1 MIKVVSSLKQMKEQG
16 LTFYDAR
23 QSLLKE
29 GFSDHDIQDASWVY
43 TGKSAGK
50 IKGPV
55 KKETLKALMQEAEL
69 DHVVNS
75 NEYSKE
81 LGPNS
86 SPTGGDISGRD
97 YRLIRMSSEK
107 STKSLIIKIIFIAVL
122 MAIIIFSASNF

>member
-1 MIKVVSSLKQMKEQG
+1 MSKVVSSLKQMKEQG

-23 QSLLKE
+23 QSLMKA

-69 DHVVNS
+69 DHVVHS
-75 NEYSKE
+75 NDYSKE
-81 LGPNS
+81 LGPS
-86 SPTGGDISGRD
+86 TSPNGPGRD
-97 YRLIRMSSEK
+97 YRLISMSSEK

>member
-1 MIKVVSSLKQMKEQG
+1 MSKVVSSLKRMKEQG

-23 QSLLKE
+23 QSLMKA

-43 TGKSAGK
+43 NGVSDKK
-50 IKGPV
+50 NKGPV
-55 KKETLKALMQEAEL
+55 KKETLKALMQQAEL

-97 YRLIRMSSEK
+97 YRLIKMSSEK
-107 STKSLIIKIIFIAVL
+107 SNKSLIIKIIFIVVL
-122 MAIIIFSASNF
+122 MAIIIFSSNNF

>member
-1 MIKVVSSLKQMKEQG
+1 MSKVVSSLKQMKEQG

-23 QSLLKE
+23 QSLMKA

-43 TGKSAGK
+43 NGASDKK

-55 KKETLKALMQEAEL
+55 KKETLKALMQQAEL

-97 YRLIRMSSEK
+97 YRLIKMSSEK
-107 STKSLIIKIIFIAVL
+107 STKSLIISIIFIVVL
-122 MAIIIFSASNF
+122 MAIIIFSDKNF